1 MLLEENVLD
10 VEIKEKEK
18 KKKKDNAETE
28 RKVTQALIA
37 KGRTRKDRLK
47 HVTGCIQ
54 ACIAEQLMLKILD
67 QILYAVLMEEKTAF
81 EIV

>member
-1 MLLEENVLD
+1 ML
-10 VEIKEKEK
+10 KSRRK
-18 KKKKDNAETE
+18 KRKKKDNAETE

-47 HVTGCIQ
+47 HVAGCIQ
-54 ACIAEQLMLKILD
+54 ACIAEQLILKILD
-67 QILYAVLMEEKTAF
+67 QILYEFWWKKKQLS